1 MTSYLTLLPLCEVF
15 AMDALFLCYYK
26 RGPDRRPRDY
36 FADDTT
42 IFLRYIES
50 LTRTQTIL
58 KLYEKASR
66 SKINL
71 SNSQVLWAGGCKN
84 RYNKPKIWNV
94 QTFLL
99 KYLV

>member
-1 MTSYLTLLPLCEVF
+1 MPSFYVAIKGVQIDDQEIKIVN
-15 AMDALFLCYYK
+15 
-26 RGPDRRPRDY
+26 

-42 IFLRYIES
+42 IFLRYIDS
-50 LTRTQTIL
+50 LTRIQTIL
-58 KLYEKASR
+58 KLYEKAS
-66 SKINL
+66 SPKINL
-71 SNSQVLWAGGCKN
+71 SNSQALWAGGCKN

>member
-1 MTSYLTLLPLCEVF
+1 MPSFYVAIKGVQIDDQEIKIVN
-15 AMDALFLCYYK
+15 
-26 RGPDRRPRDY
+26 

-42 IFLRYIES
+42 IFLRYIDS
-50 LTRTQTIL
+50 LTRIQTIL
-58 KLYEKASR
+58 KLYEKASS

-71 SNSQVLWAGGCKN
+71 SNSQALWAGGCKN